1 LCSNEEKSMYYH
13 SHHECFAEAG
23 AGREKSC
30 VRSCEPCISKTGP
43 VATGLSVLC
52 RYSSDAVLGE
62 LHQVM
67 QRKEGSPRAMA
78 GLRRGLASVGEWKD
92 LYRAAMLE
100 TDKNKVPSLIAEAEC
115 AIVHRARE
123 LFNIAGDNI
132 EEEEN
137 LDDALYALRALR
149 SCLAVDAQAA

>member
-1 LCSNEEKSMYYH
+1 MKKN
-13 SHHECFAEAG
+13 
-23 AGREKSC
+23 
-30 VRSCEPCISKTGP
+30 PCITILITNALRRPGLAEKKAVSVLASHASLKTGP